1 MEGLIITAFA
11 LSVMRVAALGLVLDL
26 TTKVK
31 NSQRPCKRNEFS
43 RMMAWV
49 DSKHA
54 FNGCDTI

>member
-1 MEGLIITAFA
+1 MITAFA

-31 NSQRPCKRNEFS
+31 NSQRPYKRNEFS

-49 DSKHA
+49 DSNHA